1 MAQLPQTYI
10 WARIKLER
18 GHDEDIDR
26 RRASAC
32 AGRMLGARPAQYLRA
47 KDAIGGMH
55 KMSDDVDDDASHEHL
70 DTPDKLIAA
79 GYEAVGYVVDPIG
92 LADYF
97 PCFVVLEGNMCW
109 VKR

>member
-1 MAQLPQTYI
+1 
-10 WARIKLER
+10 
-18 GHDEDIDR
+18 
-26 RRASAC
+26 
-32 AGRMLGARPAQYLRA
+32 
-47 KDAIGGMH
+47 
-55 KMSDDVDDDASHEHL
+55 MSDDVDDDASHEHL